1 MGIKKLIKVTETQ
14 NRYALCNFNPSI
26 NAGFDTDPIEN
37 IGMSGFIKEYV
48 IGFKVGCVVRCNEVE
63 EKYLIENAKKRIIRE
78 IYRDLYSPIEEA
90 IASIYAGD
98 KDAALVAL
106 FELKNII
113 SDEELINEN

>member
-26 NAGFDTDPIEN
+26 TAVFDTDHIEN
-37 IGMSGFIKEYV
+37 IGISGFIKEYV
-48 IGFKVGCVVRCNEVE
+48 VGFKLGCVIRCNDVE
-63 EKYLIENAKKRIIRE
+63 AKSLIESAKRRIIRE
-78 IYRDLYSPIEEA
+78 IYSNLYSPIDEA

-113 SDEELINEN
+113 SDEEDK